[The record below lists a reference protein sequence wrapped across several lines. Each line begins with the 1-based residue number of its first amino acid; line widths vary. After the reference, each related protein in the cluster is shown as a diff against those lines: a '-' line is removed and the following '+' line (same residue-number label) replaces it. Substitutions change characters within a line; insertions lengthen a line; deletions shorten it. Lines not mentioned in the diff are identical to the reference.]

1 MTRTPE
7 EEPATVESAGPRRP
21 VVEGRTMLELLAPRE
36 CWELLAGQ
44 PLGRLAFLLDDEP
57 CILPVN
63 YAVFDGTVVF
73 RTAGGSKL
81 AAVATYPSVAF
92 EVDGH
97 DADRRTGW
105 SVLLVGRPQEVR
117 DPATIRALEALGLE
131 PWPVGA
137 KLHWVRLT
145 PHRVTGRR
153 LLPRTA

>member
-1 MTRTPE
+1 
-7 EEPATVESAGPRRP
+7 
-21 VVEGRTMLELLAPRE
+21 MLELLAPRE

-44 PLGRLAFLLDDEP
+44 PLGRLGFLLEDEP

-63 YAVFDGTVVF
+63 YAVFDRTVVF

-92 EVDGH
+92 EVDGV
-97 DADRRTGW
+97 DAARRAGW
-105 SVLLVGRPQEVR
+105 SVLLVGLAREVR
-117 DPATIRALEALGLE
+117 DSTTIRALEALSLE
-131 PWPVGA
+131 PWPVGQ

-153 LLPRTA
+153 LLPHTD